1 MFVAEG
7 HPRIGVEIMTDM
19 KSFADKIRDQAT
31 GDSPQARR
39 APERRRWTDVM
50 MHSLPALVV
59 PQMPIPR
66 PDSAP
71 ESYARRRR

>member
-7 HPRIGVEIMTDM
+7 QPRIGVEVMTD
-19 KSFADKIRDQAT
+19 KTGLTDLTRDYAT

-39 APERRRWTDVM
+39 APNRRRWTDVM
-50 MHSLPALVV
+50 MRSLPALVV

-71 ESYARRRR
+71 ESYARRR

>member
-7 HPRIGVEIMTDM
+7 QPRMGVEIMTDT

-50 MHSLPALVV
+50 MHSLPTLVV

-71 ESYARRRR
+71 ESYARRR

>member
-1 MFVAEG
+1 
-7 HPRIGVEIMTDM
+7 MTDK
-19 KSFADKIRDQAT
+19 KSFADKVRGQAT

-39 APERRRWTDVM
+39 APNRRRWTDVM
-50 MHSLPALVV
+50 MRSLPALVV

>member
-1 MFVAEG
+1 
-7 HPRIGVEIMTDM
+7 MTDKM
-19 KSFADKIRDQAT
+19 SFADKVRGQAT
-31 GDSPQARR
+31 SDSPQARC
-39 APERRRWTDVM
+39 APNRRWTDVL
-50 MHSLPALVV
+50 MHSLPALGV

>member
-7 HPRIGVEIMTDM
+7 QPRIGVEVMTD
-19 KSFADKIRDQAT
+19 KTGLTDLTRDYAT
-31 GDSPQARR
+31 GDWPHAHRV
-39 APERRRWTDVM
+39 PERLRWTDVM
-50 MHSLPALVV
+50 MRSLPALVV

-71 ESYARRRR
+71 EPYARRRR

>member
-7 HPRIGVEIMTDM
+7 QPRLGVEIMTEM

-39 APERRRWTDVM
+39 APNRRRWTDVI

-59 PQMPIPR
+59 VQMPIPR

-71 ESYARRRR
+71 ESYARRRK

>member
-7 HPRIGVEIMTDM
+7 QPRMGVEIMTDM
-19 KSFADKIRDQAT
+19 KSFADKVRDHAT
-31 GDSPQARR
+31 DDSAQTRP

-50 MHSLPALVV
+50 MRSLPALVV
-59 PQMPIPR
+59 TQKPIPR
-66 PDSAP
+66 PDSAQ

>member
-7 HPRIGVEIMTDM
+7 QPRIGVEVMTD
-19 KSFADKIRDQAT
+19 KTSLTDLTRDYAT

-39 APERRRWTDVM
+39 APNRRRWTDVM
-50 MHSLPALVV
+50 MRSLPALVV
-59 PQMPIPR
+59 PQMPIPS

>member
-1 MFVAEG
+1 
-7 HPRIGVEIMTDM
+7 MTD
-19 KSFADKIRDQAT
+19 KTSLTDLTRDYAT
-31 GDSPQARR
+31 GDSPQAHR

-59 PQMPIPR
+59 PQMPIPS

>member
-1 MFVAEG
+1 
-7 HPRIGVEIMTDM
+7 MTD
-19 KSFADKIRDQAT
+19 KTGLTDLTRDYAT

-39 APERRRWTDVM
+39 ARNRRRWTDVM
-50 MHSLPALVV
+50 MRSLPALVV

-71 ESYARRRR
+71 EPYARRRS

>member
-1 MFVAEG
+1 
-7 HPRIGVEIMTDM
+7 MTD
-19 KSFADKIRDQAT
+19 KNSFADKVRDQAT
-31 GDSPQARR
+31 GDSAQARR
-39 APERRRWTDVM
+39 APERLRWTDVM
-50 MHSLPALVV
+50 MRSLPALVV